1 MCIFKTDF
9 LLARAVGR
17 IQISRLK
24 LFPRFMSLDASE
36 FQKCV
41 QINASG
47 LYSVLYDRIQHK
59 NTNVRRRL
67 TQIF

>member
-1 MCIFKTDF
+1 
-9 LLARAVGR
+9 
-17 IQISRLK
+17 
-24 LFPRFMSLDASE
+24 MSVDASK